1 MGKAGSIAGLA
12 KEAASASVRVGAAR
26 ARALDG
32 EAVACGAVACQP
44 AAAALRNSMVVC
56 GGAGVRKAGTIA
68 GLVRSIFFFHSMKCE
83 FTAEENYAPLAQRI
97 LEPQVERYH
106 EPLALRYACTGP
118 ACVLGW
124 G

>member
-1 MGKAGSIAGLA
+1 MGKAGSIAELA

-68 GLVRSIFFFHSMKCE
+68 WTRPFKFFFSVVLL
-83 FTAEENYAPLAQRI
+83 TGNNNYT
-97 LEPQVERYH
+97 H
-106 EPLALRYACTGP
+106 NHKNALSTQSTRCTRS
-118 ACVLGW
+118 
-124 G
+124 

>member
-32 EAVACGAVACQP
+32 EAVACGAVARQP

-68 GLVRSIFFFHSMKCE
+68 GLDRSISFFFSICFAKK
-83 FTAEENYAPLAQRI
+83 T
-97 LEPQVERYH
+97 
-106 EPLALRYACTGP
+106 
-118 ACVLGW
+118 
-124 G
+124 

>member
-1 MGKAGSIAGLA
+1 VGKAGSIAGLA

-56 GGAGVRKAGTIA
+56 GGAGLRKAGTIA
-68 GLVRSIFFFHSMKCE
+68 WTRPFKFFSKIFFC
-83 FTAEENYAPLAQRI
+83 L
-97 LEPQVERYH
+97 V
-106 EPLALRYACTGP
+106 
-118 ACVLGW
+118 V
-124 G
+124 